1 MSKQKTE
8 IKEFNTPEE
17 FYQKY
22 LTIREERI
30 SNGHEEKRF
39 PDFTEEETE
48 VEFKNFHIGYEDK
61 PWTLFNIN
69 LKIPRKKIIAI
80 IGPSGCGKSTLLRSI
95 NRMNEEMAETRTQ
108 GEILIDG
115 KDIYAPN
122 VNKMRLRTQ
131 VGMVFQK
138 PQPFPR
144 SIYEN
149 IAFGPKLH
157 GIRKKEQLDQ
167 IVESSL
173 QSVGLFEEINGRLE
187 DHAYGLSGGQQQ
199 RLCIAR
205 TIAVRPEVI
214 LADEPASALDPKSAY
229 QIEDLLLKLK
239 EDFTVVIVT
248 HNMQQAAR
256 ISDYSIFMYN
266 GVVVEYDKTENIF
279 EKPAYELT
287 ENYISGRFG

>member
-22 LTIREERI
+22 LKIREKKKLKGYENQFPNF
-30 SNGHEEKRF
+30 SEK
-39 PDFTEEETE
+39 ETE
-48 VEFKNFHIGYEDK
+48 VEFKNFYIAYEEK
-61 PWTLFNIN
+61 PWTLYNID
-69 LKIPRKKIIAI
+69 LKIPKNKIVAI

-95 NRMNEEMAETRTQ
+95 NRMNEEMAKTRTQ
-108 GEILIDG
+108 GEILIEG
-115 KDIYAPN
+115 ENIYSPK
-122 VNKMRLRTQ
+122 VNKMRLRTK

-157 GIRKKEQLDQ
+157 GIKKKEQLDR

-173 QSVGLFEEINGRLE
+173 QSVGLFEEIEGRLD

-205 TIAVRPEVI
+205 TIAVRPKII
-214 LADEPASALDPKSAY
+214 LADEPASALDPKSTY

-266 GVVVEYDKTENIF
+266 GVVVEYNRTENIF
-279 EKPAYELT
+279 EKPVYELT